1 MHTARPPQPW
11 LFGLAS
17 LPYGIFNGIL
27 VLSLPYLL
35 RTHGVSVQ
43 RIASVSAVVQAPAIW
58 YFLWAPIVDLG
69 LRRRTWIM
77 LLAIASGGCVA
88 LALGLHMTTA
98 LGSVTALLVTGSII
112 NQPITSALGGLVSE
126 VVPDELRGRT
136 AGWGQAGMLGGGVL
150 VGGLAVWMSTNVSDA
165 ATALTVGILVA
176 APSLIVLT
184 IREPAPAARGVGS
197 RIARMVRELRD
208 TLIRRDV
215 WLAFVFFLSPVSAG
229 ALLNLLSALAVD
241 FHASSNVVIGVGIG
255 GGLLT
260 AVGALVG
267 GFICDRFD
275 RWRFYPIA
283 GLTAAASAGAMLFAP
298 LTPATYI
305 AGALAYSL
313 AAGFGYAAFMSLAL
327 ELLGTGTAAS
337 GTRFTLFIAATN
349 IPVVYMIWLEGVG
362 HTHWGVHG
370 MLAIDATANALFGVA
385 FLAALGPVRSFIAR
399 LPARQRSPSVS

>member
-1 MHTARPPQPW
+1 MNGAPPPKPW
-11 LFGLAS
+11 RFGLAS

-35 RTHGVSVQ
+35 RSHGVPVQ
-43 RIASVSAVVQAPAIW
+43 RIASIGAVVQAPAIW
-58 YFLWAPIVDLG
+58 YFLWAPVVDLG

-77 LLAIASGGCVA
+77 LLAIASGGCA
-88 LALGLHMTTA
+88 SLALGLDMTTA
-98 LGSVTALLVTGSII
+98 LGTVTALLVAGSII

-136 AGWGQAGMLGGGVL
+136 AGWGQAGMLAGGVT
-150 VGGLAVWMSTNVSDA
+150 VGGLAVWMSTNVSDLV
-165 ATALTVGILVA
+165 TALTVGSLVA
-176 APSLIVLT
+176 LPSLVVLT
-184 IREPAPAARGVGS
+184 IREPAPAVHGVGA
-197 RIARMVRELRD
+197 RITRMLRELRD
-208 TLIRRDV
+208 TLVRRDV
-215 WLAFVFFLSPVSAG
+215 WLAFVFFVSPVSAG
-229 ALLNLLSALAVD
+229 ALLNLLSALAID
-241 FHASSNVVIGVGIG
+241 FHASSNVVIGVGMG

-275 RWRFYPIA
+275 RWRFYPVA

-313 AAGFGYAAFMSLAL
+313 AAGLGYAAFMALAL

-370 MLAIDATANALFGVA
+370 MLAIDSIANLVFGLA
-385 FLAALGPVRSFIAR
+385 FLATLGTARSFIAR
-399 LPARQRSPSVS
+399 LPARQRSPGLS